1 MKTRCLTPELLDE
14 LPPDDPAARHS
25 RRDLYALNAIM
36 GHRRAWC
43 SWLRNEFGGHPPR
56 VLAEL
61 GAGDGAATAEMLL
74 AAFPKANGARLIL
87 VDRQP
92 CVAET
97 TLRALERGG
106 WEVCVE
112 AADVFEWLEGSCQA
126 DTICANL
133 FLHHFDDTML
143 ARLFAL
149 ASRVT
154 TRFAAMEPR
163 RSFAG
168 LLGVAALPLMDA
180 NPVTRHDA
188 RVSVQAGFRNRE
200 LSALWP
206 RDGWRCEERRAFP
219 FSHWFCARR
228 E

>member
-1 MKTRCLTPELLDE
+1 MKTRRLTPELLDE
-14 LPPDDPAARHS
+14 LPWDAPDARAS
-25 RRDLYALNAIM
+25 RRDLFVLNAIM
-36 GHRRAWC
+36 GHRRAWR
-43 SWLRNEFGGHPPR
+43 SWLRNEFGNEPPR

-61 GAGDGAATAEMLL
+61 GAGDGAATAETLL

-92 CVAET
+92 CVAAAT
-97 TLRALERGG
+97 IRALERGG
-106 WEVCVE
+106 WDVCVE
-112 AADVFEWLEGSCQA
+112 AADVFEWLEGTCQA
-126 DTICANL
+126 DTIRANL
-133 FLHHFDDTML
+133 FLHHFDDAML

-154 TRFAAMEPR
+154 QRFAAIEPR

-180 NPVTRHDA
+180 NPVTLHDA
-188 RVSVQAGFRNRE
+188 RVSVEAGFRDRE